1 MCMQQGN
8 CYHTHGNNDQHS
20 HIRQSQ
26 HLNQVTT
33 TTSIV
38 QNKVGPLLSCMPLKS
53 IKNECER
60 SESKTLI
67 EALPEVKF
75 KLISMHACMHEHRLM
90 TVMAMQSC
98 LTYTDRRS
106 FHSTTDSL
114 ATLLVNTLTL
124 AAIYSCS

>member
-1 MCMQQGN
+1 MN
-8 CYHTHGNNDQHS
+8 VKD
-20 HIRQSQ
+20 
-26 HLNQVTT
+26 
-33 TTSIV
+33 
-38 QNKVGPLLSCMPLKS
+38 LK
-53 IKNECER
+53 
-60 SESKTLI
+60 SKTLI

-124 AAIYSCS
+124 AAIYIDSIVPGAILSMLSIAAAN